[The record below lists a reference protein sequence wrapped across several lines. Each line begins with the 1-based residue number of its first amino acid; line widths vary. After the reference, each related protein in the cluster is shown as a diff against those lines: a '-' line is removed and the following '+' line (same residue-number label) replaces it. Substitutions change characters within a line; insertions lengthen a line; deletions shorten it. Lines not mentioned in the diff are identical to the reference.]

1 MLHAFLIL
9 SACLL
14 VAIAG
19 LLLFQRAAQLAAIG
33 QHPRIIGELFIPTVL
48 FFEYGVFA
56 LPLLL
61 LNIDTAAIHFNVP
74 YGREFLLLGMMVMF
88 AVAAAYITTFSTVVR
103 MKLRPSA
110 LSNSEVACPSSRG
123 IAEVSDHRVF
133 WFFVALGALDAFV
146 RADLMISGQYFSW
159 MQSALRIQYGETL
172 SSSEMLLR
180 GSAPLLLSLAI
191 YFRRHSR
198 LVWLYLIGF
207 PIIVALEGSRLT
219 FILMLGAA
227 LLTWMYQE
235 GLSLRLNFALVRR
248 TLVLLLLLGFF
259 FNVAIDARK
268 QYRADPDRAFAQ
280 PVSFVVGSFTGAVN
294 NVLIGQQDQASAS
307 VDLSEAQFA
316 NRVTMWSSHFASQL
330 YRYSTGYDYMPL
342 DYFLAE
348 TALVVPSALWPG
360 KKPSVDSGNN
370 LGAFFGFVARNNT
383 GNIDPATTVFVA
395 VYPFFGLL
403 GACMLAAMIAIPI
416 AIIYRWLLGRWGWLG
431 GVIFIGLLYYFQV
444 NANSYSAVFVSLRNA
459 LILLVVLYFFSRV
472 RLSYPR

>member
-1 MLHAFLIL
+1 MLHSFLIL
-9 SACLL
+9 AACLL
-14 VAIAG
+14 VSVAG

-61 LNIDTAAIHFNVP
+61 LNVDTAAIHFNVP
-74 YGREFLLLGMMVMF
+74 YGQEFLLLGMMVMF

-103 MKLRPSA
+103 MKLRPSN
-110 LSNSEVACPSSRG
+110 LSTVVSADHSPNAVTEG
-123 IAEVSDHRVF
+123 IDYRVF
-133 WFFVALGALDAFV
+133 WFFIALAAVDALV
-146 RADLMISGQYFSW
+146 RADLMVAGQYFSW

-180 GSAPLLLSLAI
+180 GSAPLLISLAL
-191 YFRRHSR
+191 YFRKRR
-198 LVWLYLIGF
+198 FVWLYLIGF
-207 PIIVALEGSRLT
+207 PIVVALEGSRLT

-227 LLTWMYQE
+227 LLTWMYE
-235 GLSLRLNFALVRR
+235 RGATLRLNVALVRR
-248 TLVLLLLLGFF
+248 AVVLLLLLGFF

-268 QYRADPDRAFAQ
+268 QYRADPERAFAQ
-280 PVSFVVGSFTGAVN
+280 PVSFVVNSFAGAVN
-294 NVLIGQQDQASAS
+294 NVLAGRQDRATAS

-330 YRYSTGYDYMPL
+330 YRYSTGYGPMPL

-370 LGAFFGFVARNNT
+370 LGTFFGFAARNNT

-395 VYPFFGLL
+395 MYPFFGLL
-403 GACMLAAMIAIPI
+403 GACMLAALIAIPI
-416 AIIYRWLLGRWGWLG
+416 AIMYRWLLGRWGWLG
-431 GVIFIGLLYYFQV
+431 GIIFIGLVYYFQI
-444 NANSYSAVFVSLRNA
+444 NANSYSAIFVSLRNA